1 MYFLRGNE
9 NERKEGSK
17 TAVKYRDTFP
27 DIIVVECCDISNK
40 PVISKQDTLLTPKTI
55 IRDFKPTNSTKID
68 EDDLIKVKMKQ
79 LFNQMKSYPFR
90 LLTMLVSNNTHLFVV
105 FK

>member
-1 MYFLRGNE
+1 MQTK
-9 NERKEGSK
+9 RKGSK
-17 TAVKYRDTFP
+17 TAEKCRDTFP
-27 DIIVVECCDISNK
+27 ETIVVEGCDISNK

-79 LFNQMKSYPFR
+79 LFNQIKSYPFLG

>member
-1 MYFLRGNE
+1 MYFLRENE
-9 NERKEGSK
+9 NEINEGSK

-27 DIIVVECCDISNK
+27 EIIVVEGCDISNK

-79 LFNQMKSYPFR
+79 LFNQIKSYPF
-90 LLTMLVSNNTHLFVV
+90 
-105 FK
+105 